1 MHSGICAL
9 YMLTTVVVLLEGG
22 VREFGSGVR
31 ASRQTSKFEGGGGG
45 YVRWGGLNF
54 REFSRR
60 SPLGDQSVTFR
71 KGIL

>member
-1 MHSGICAL
+1 MSLA
-9 YMLTTVVVLLEGG
+9 VVCEQAGKHPSL
-22 VREFGSGVR
+22 
-31 ASRQTSKFEGGGGG
+31 KGGGGG